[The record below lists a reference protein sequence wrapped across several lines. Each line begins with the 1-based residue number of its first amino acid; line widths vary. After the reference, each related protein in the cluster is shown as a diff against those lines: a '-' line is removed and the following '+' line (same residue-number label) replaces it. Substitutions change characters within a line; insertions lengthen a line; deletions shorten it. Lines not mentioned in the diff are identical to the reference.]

1 MDNPSCI
8 KDCYNH
14 CQAILQKLYEQR
26 TMGLF
31 CDIAVVV
38 EGKTFHAHKNILS
51 ACSSYFYTTLSKNNQ
66 ECTVVLDTV
75 SLEGFSHLLEFFY
88 TSQVPGCHMSD
99 FLSAAQSLNVC
110 VPAKLHIENSGL
122 NRNGLELGEEV
133 CKVQNVLV
141 RNQEVELDLEDLEL
155 LTRMKKENPA
165 QTVSPQGKADV
176 SNGSVVSRK
185 VHRACLAKIKTRLQT
200 ARLARAI
207 ASSRKSA
214 HPQTR
219 LIHVNGRKEKQ
230 EIVAK
235 SENSTVPCQWTKV
248 RISGSQRKAVP
259 GALNISLEG
268 MDSSCEIHENARN
281 STSVLPSLNAERSPV
296 TQRSRPKRS
305 RMKPGKTSVLI
316 TEGLSGD
323 VDNILERKRVRCEGC
338 KKLLTYTH
346 YLSHQVS
353 TGEES
358 FRCDIC
364 EKLFSYSC
372 QLSQHQKTHHNK
384 KLYQCDQCG
393 KQLKSMEK
401 LRDHVAYHG
410 DARPHQCNLC
420 DKAYKVKNDLTQHIR
435 VKHMEASKGKPP
447 LVQLCEFCGQAV
459 KHYKS
464 HKIFCS
470 GIKKFQCKFCL
481 QAFYRLSELKRH
493 TWTHTGELPYQCRVC
508 GKRCRHPSNLKKH
521 IRTVHKE
528 EIRVQIDKEHASPKL
543 LKDFLPREMES
554 DGLIMGNLE
563 MGNGSFLDMTQ
574 SDVQLGA
581 SAPSTI
587 PSFTTAVAIHGAVP
601 SISHV
606 LCTAPVDSNAVIPPL
621 YTTVSAALER
631 HHNKMSSPLPSFKS
645 LLTSPHVDMLQNP
658 FHQAAALEQKL
669 Q

>member
-8 KDCYNH
+8 KSCYSH
-14 CQAILQKLYEQR
+14 CKAVLQKLYEQR
-26 TMGLF
+26 AMGLF

-38 EGKTFHAHKNILS
+38 EGKTFYAHKNILS
-51 ACSSYFYTTLSKNNQ
+51 ACSSYFYATLSKNNQ
-66 ECTVVLDTV
+66 ECTVVLDMV

-88 TSQVPGCHMSD
+88 TSQVPGCHMKD

-110 VPAKLHIENSGL
+110 VPVKFHMENSGI
-122 NRNGLELGEEV
+122 NGNGQRSGEEV
-133 CKVQNVLV
+133 CKVKNVLV
-141 RNQEVELDLEDLEL
+141 KKQEVKLDLEDLEL
-155 LTRMKKENPA
+155 LKRMKEDNSV
-165 QTVSPQGKADV
+165 QVMSPQCKADV
-176 SNGSVVSRK
+176 NNELVVSRK
-185 VHRACLAKIKTRLQT
+185 VHSACLAKIKTRLQT

-207 ASSRKSA
+207 ASSRKSR
-214 HPQTR
+214 HPKTR

-230 EIVAK
+230 ETVAK
-235 SENSTVPCQWTKV
+235 SENCKVPCQWTNV
-248 RISGSQRKAVP
+248 PAVP
-259 GALNISLEG
+259 EIVNIPLEER
-268 MDSSCEIHENARN
+268 DNSTRN
-281 STSVLPSLNAERSPV
+281 SNNVLPSLNVECSLA
-296 TQRSRPKRS
+296 THCSRPKRS
-305 RMKPGKTSVLI
+305 RRKPRKDSALI
-316 TEGLSGD
+316 TGGLSGD
-323 VDNILERKRVRCEGC
+323 GGDILERKRVRCEGC
-338 KKLLTYTH
+338 KKLLVYTR

-358 FRCDIC
+358 FRCDVC

-372 QLSQHQKTHHNK
+372 QLSQHQKTHHSK

-410 DARPHQCNLC
+410 DARPHQCSLC

-435 VKHMEASKGKPP
+435 VKHIEASKGKPP

-543 LKDFLPREMES
+543 LKDFLPREMEN
-554 DGLIMGNLE
+554 DHLVMGNS
-563 MGNGSFLDMTQ
+563 SFLDITQ
-574 SDVQLGA
+574 SDVRLGGLV
-581 SAPSTI
+581 PSTI
-587 PSFTTAVAIHGAVP
+587 PSFTTAIAIPDTVP
-601 SISHV
+601 SMSHV
-606 LCTAPVDSNAVIPPL
+606 LCTVPVDCNTVIPPI
-621 YTTVSAALER
+621 YTTVSTALGR
-631 HHNKMSSPLPSFKS
+631 HNDKVISPLPSFKS
-645 LLTSPHVDMLQNP
+645 LLTSPHVDMLQSP
-658 FHQAAALEQKL
+658 FHQTTTLEQK
-669 Q
+669 

>member
-1 MDNPSCI
+1 MESPSYI
-8 KDCYNH
+8 KECYNH

-26 TMGLF
+26 AIGLF

-66 ECTVVLDTV
+66 ECTLVLDTV
-75 SLEGFSHLLEFFY
+75 TLEGFSHLLEYFY
-88 TSQVPGCHMSD
+88 TSEVPGCHMSD

-110 VPAKLHIENSGL
+110 VPAKLHTEKSGI
-122 NRNGLELGEEV
+122 NGNGQILDKEI
-133 CKVQNVLV
+133 CKLRNVLV
-141 RNQEVELDLEDLEL
+141 RNQEVGLDLEDLEL
-155 LTRMKKENPA
+155 LKRMKEDNFV
-165 QTVSPQGKADV
+165 QVVSPPCKTEM
-176 SNGSVVSRK
+176 NNESVVKKK
-185 VHRACLAKIKTRLQT
+185 VHRPCLAKIKTRLQT
-200 ARLARAI
+200 ARLARTI
-207 ASSRKSA
+207 ASNRKSRC
-214 HPQTR
+214 PKTG
-219 LIHVNGRKEKQ
+219 LIHVNGRKENQ
-230 EIVAK
+230 DIIAK
-235 SENSTVPCQWTKV
+235 SENCRVSCQWTKV
-248 RISGSQRKAVP
+248 RLSGSQKKAVP
-259 GALNISLEG
+259 EILNIAVEERNSKSDVHG
-268 MDSSCEIHENARN
+268 SVKN
-281 STSVLPSLNAERSPV
+281 STSVLPSLNVKSSLV
-296 TQRSRPKRS
+296 THCGRPKRS
-305 RMKPGKTSVLI
+305 KEKPQKDSVLI
-316 TEGLSGD
+316 TKDLSEDGD
-323 VDNILERKRVRCEGC
+323 DILERKRLRCEGC
-338 KKLLTYTH
+338 KKLLPYTR

-353 TGEES
+353 AGGELFS
-358 FRCDIC
+358 CDMC

-372 QLSQHQKTHHNK
+372 QLSQHQKTHHSK

-410 DARPHQCNLC
+410 DARPHQCSLC

-493 TWTHTGELPYQCRVC
+493 TWTHTGELPYQCRIC

-554 DGLIMGNLE
+554 DCTVMESGNFVE
-563 MGNGSFLDMTQ
+563 MTDVRFSGSTD
-574 SDVQLGA
+574 
-581 SAPSTI
+581 STI
-587 PSFTTAVAIHGAVP
+587 PCFANAVTISDAVSSMP
-601 SISHV
+601 HV
-606 LCTAPVDSNAVIPPL
+606 LCTAPDDGNAIIPPT
-621 YTTVSAALER
+621 YTTVSTALER
-631 HHNKMSSPLPSFKS
+631 HQNKMISPLPSFKS
-645 LLTSPHVDMLQNP
+645 LLTSPHVDMFQNS
-658 FHQAAALEQKL
+658 FHQATTLDQKL
-669 Q
+669 

>member
-8 KDCYNH
+8 KECYNH
-14 CQAILQKLYEQR
+14 CQAILQKLHEQR

-88 TSQVPGCHMSD
+88 TSQVPGCHMRD

-110 VPAKLHIENSGL
+110 VPVKHHMENSGI
-122 NRNGLELGEEV
+122 NGNGQGSGKEV
-133 CKVQNVLV
+133 CKVKNVLV
-141 RNQEVELDLEDLEL
+141 KKQEVGLDLEDLEL
-155 LTRMKKENPA
+155 LKRMKEDNSV
-165 QTVSPQGKADV
+165 QMLSPQCKADM
-176 SNGSVVSRK
+176 NNELVVSRK
-185 VHRACLAKIKTRLQT
+185 VHSACLAKIKTRLQT

-207 ASSRKSA
+207 ASSRKSQ
-214 HPQTR
+214 HPKTR

-230 EIVAK
+230 ETVAK
-235 SENSTVPCQWTKV
+235 SENCKAPCQWTKV
-248 RISGSQRKAVP
+248 RISGSPRKAVP
-259 GALNISLEG
+259 EIANIPLEER
-268 MDSSCEIHENARN
+268 DSRCDMHDNARN
-281 STSVLPSLNAERSPV
+281 SNNALPSLNVECSLA
-296 TQRSRPKRS
+296 THCSRPKRS
-305 RMKPGKTSVLI
+305 RRKPGKDSALM

-323 VDNILERKRVRCEGC
+323 GDDILERKRVRCEGC
-338 KKLLTYTH
+338 KKLLPYTR

-353 TGEES
+353 TGEGS
-358 FRCDIC
+358 FRCDVC

-372 QLSQHQKTHHNK
+372 QLSQHQKTHHSK

-410 DARPHQCNLC
+410 DARPHQCSLC

-493 TWTHTGELPYQCRVC
+493 TWTHTGELPYQCR
-508 GKRCRHPSNLKKH
+508 K
-521 IRTVHKE
+521 
-528 EIRVQIDKEHASPKL
+528 DHAPL
-543 LKDFLPREMES
+543 LPR
-554 DGLIMGNLE
+554 NVVRLE
-563 MGNGSFLDMTQ
+563 EEREAFNI
-574 SDVQLGA
+574 VR
-581 SAPSTI
+581 
-587 PSFTTAVAIHGAVP
+587 
-601 SISHV
+601 
-606 LCTAPVDSNAVIPPL
+606 PVVRGWIEWL
-621 YTTVSAALER
+621 YSSKLR
-631 HHNKMSSPLPSFKS
+631 H
-645 LLTSPHVDMLQNP
+645 LLTN
-658 FHQAAALEQKL
+658 
-669 Q
+669 

>member
-1 MDNPSCI
+1 MESPSYI
-8 KDCYNH
+8 KECYNH

-26 TMGLF
+26 TIGLF

-75 SLEGFSHLLEFFY
+75 SLEGFSHLLEYFY
-88 TSQVPGCHMSD
+88 TSKVPGCHMND

-110 VPAKLHIENSGL
+110 VPVKLHVENSGI
-122 NRNGLELGEEV
+122 NGNGQILDKEI
-133 CKVQNVLV
+133 CKLRNVLV
-141 RNQEVELDLEDLEL
+141 RNQEVEDLEL
-155 LTRMKKENPA
+155 LKRVKEDNSVRA
-165 QTVSPQGKADV
+165 ASPSCKTELNNESIV
-176 SNGSVVSRK
+176 NKK
-185 VHRACLAKIKTRLQT
+185 VHRPCLAEIKTRLQT
-200 ARLARAI
+200 ARLARTI
-207 ASSRKSA
+207 VSSRKPRCLKTSL
-214 HPQTR
+214 TR
-219 LIHVNGRKEKQ
+219 VNGREGNQ
-230 EIVAK
+230 DIIAK
-235 SENSTVPCQWTKV
+235 SENCKVPCQWTKV
-248 RISGSQRKAVP
+248 SLSGSQREAGP
-259 GALNISLEG
+259 EILNIAVGER
-268 MDSSCEIHENARN
+268 DSKSGIHDSVKN
-281 STSVLPSLNAERSPV
+281 STSVLPSLNMESSLL
-296 TQRSRPKRS
+296 THCGRPKRS
-305 RMKPGKTSVLI
+305 KGKPQKDSILI
-316 TEGLSGD
+316 TKNLSGD
-323 VDNILERKRVRCEGC
+323 GDDILERKQLRCEGC
-338 KKLLTYTH
+338 KKLLPYTL
-346 YLSHQVS
+346 YRSHQVS
-353 TGEES
+353 AGEEL
-358 FRCDIC
+358 FRCDMC

-372 QLSQHQKTHHNK
+372 QLSQHQKTHHSK
-384 KLYQCDQCG
+384 KSYQCDQCG

-410 DARPHQCNLC
+410 DARPHQCSLC

-543 LKDFLPREMES
+543 LKDFLPREMECDCTFKGS
-554 DGLIMGNLE
+554 GNFVDRTDTRLS
-563 MGNGSFLDMTQ
+563 GSTD
-574 SDVQLGA
+574 
-581 SAPSTI
+581 STI
-587 PSFTTAVAIHGAVP
+587 SSFGNAITISGAVSSMP
-601 SISHV
+601 HV
-606 LCTAPVDSNAVIPPL
+606 VYTAPDNHNAMIPPI
-621 YTTVSAALER
+621 YTTVSTASER
-631 HHNKMSSPLPSFKS
+631 HHDKMISPLPSFKS

-658 FHQAAALEQKL
+658 FHQTATLEQKH

>member
-1 MDNPSCI
+1 MDNSSCI
-8 KDCYNH
+8 KGCYNH
-14 CQAILQKLYEQR
+14 CQAILQKLSEQR
-26 TMGLF
+26 AMGLF

-38 EGKTFHAHKNILS
+38 EGKTFYAHKNILS

-66 ECTVVLDTV
+66 ECTVVLDMV

-88 TSQVPGCHMSD
+88 TSQVPGCHRND

-110 VPAKLHIENSGL
+110 VPVRLHMENSGI
-122 NRNGLELGEEV
+122 NGSGQKSGEEV
-133 CKVQNVLV
+133 CKVKNALV
-141 RNQEVELDLEDLEL
+141 KKQEVELDSEDLDL
-155 LTRMKKENPA
+155 PKRIKEDNSV
-165 QTVSPQGKADV
+165 QVVSPQCNADV
-176 SNGSVVSRK
+176 NNELIVSRK
-185 VHRACLAKIKTRLQT
+185 MHSVCLAKIKTRLQT

-207 ASSRKSA
+207 SSSRKSR
-214 HPQTR
+214 HPKTR

-230 EIVAK
+230 ENITK
-235 SENSTVPCQWTKV
+235 SENCKVPCQWTNIP
-248 RISGSQRKAVP
+248 ISESQRKAVP
-259 GALNISLEG
+259 EIVNMALEER
-268 MDSSCEIHENARN
+268 DSRCDNHDSAGN
-281 STSVLPSLNAERSPV
+281 SNSVLPSLKAECSLA
-296 TQRSRPKRS
+296 THCSRPKRS
-305 RMKPGKTSVLI
+305 RRKPGKDSAFI
-316 TEGLSGD
+316 TGGLSGD
-323 VDNILERKRVRCEGC
+323 GDDILERKRVRCEGC
-338 KKLLTYTH
+338 KKLLVYTC

-358 FRCDIC
+358 FRCDDC

-372 QLSQHQKTHHNK
+372 QLSQHQKTHHSK

-410 DARPHQCNLC
+410 DARPHQCSLC

-543 LKDFLPREMES
+543 LKDFLPREMENDCLVMVNS
-554 DGLIMGNLE
+554 
-563 MGNGSFLDMTQ
+563 SFLDITQ
-574 SDVQLGA
+574 SDIRLGG
-581 SAPSTI
+581 SVPSTI
-587 PSFTTAVAIHGAVP
+587 PSFTTGIAIPDAVP
-601 SISHV
+601 SMSHV
-606 LCTAPVDSNAVIPPL
+606 LCTAPVDCNAVIPPM
-621 YTTVSAALER
+621 YPTVSVALER
-631 HHNKMSSPLPSFKS
+631 HHDKMMSPLPSFKS

-658 FHQAAALEQKL
+658 FHQTTTLGQKL